1 MRTLLRLMLAGGL
14 FAACGS
20 DNTQCNPNDSSS
32 CDNGQVC
39 EAYTDGSGMHNA
51 CVAPTLLKGKVTNA
65 QTNAAVTGARVVAI
79 DGDTHEATG
88 SVAITDAMGNYS
100 IRVTP
105 ARMSGS
111 MKSYT
116 LRVSAAGYNDFPSG
130 IRVALPIVVAYQD
143 PKAAATITGP
153 QNVELIPIANAPA
166 GAIAGTVS
174 GDKHAGVLVVATDAN
189 NKGYSA
195 VADGGGGYVIFNV
208 PDGTYTVNGYFIGV
222 EFAPVANVAV
232 AGARKDGVNLAAA
245 GAAQGVL
252 TGTLDY
258 VAGAPSGQ
266 ATSVVL
272 RLSSTKE
279 VPPGFSAPAMNA
291 TAYTLS
297 GVPSGT
303 YDVLA
308 AFPNDGLIKDPDPGI
323 AGTAIPTATCS
334 GASCTCSGGTC
345 SFKVTDPVA
354 MAAPDADAIV
364 MGTPMFTWTA
374 YPSAAKYT
382 IDVFD
387 SQGIP
392 ICTIDNIAAGA
403 TSQAY
408 GGTGCG
414 TLNPGLFY
422 QWHITAFR
430 QTGGNYIPTSAS
442 EDLRGVW
449 QQK

>member
-1 MRTLLRLMLAGGL
+1 MRTLVRLMLAGGL

-39 EAYTDGSGMHNA
+39 EAYTDGAGMHNA
-51 CVAPTLLKGKVTNA
+51 CVAPTLLRGHVTNA
-65 QTNAAVTGARVVAI
+65 QSGAAVANARVVAI
-79 DGDTHEATG
+79 DGNTHASTG
-88 SVAITDAMGNYS
+88 PVAITDAAGNYS

-105 ARMSGS
+105 PRMSGAS
-111 MKSYT
+111 TDYT
-116 LRVSAAGYNDFPSG
+116 LRVSAAAYEDFPSG
-130 IRVALPIVVAYQD
+130 IRVALPITVAFQD
-143 PKAAATITGP
+143 PKGAATITGP
-153 QNVELIPIANAPA
+153 EDVALVPIANAPA
-166 GAIAGTVS
+166 GAIAGSVS
-174 GDKHAGVLVVATDAN
+174 GDKHAGVLVVAEGGG
-189 NKGYSA
+189 KGFSA
-195 VADGGGGYVIFNV
+195 VTDGGGGYVIFNV
-208 PDGTYTVNGYFIGV
+208 PDGTYTVSGYFIGV
-222 EFAPVANVAV
+222 EYTPAQNVVV
-232 AGARKDGVNLAAA
+232 AGARKDGVNLAAS

-258 VAGAPSGQ
+258 VAGAPTAQ

-272 RLSSTKE
+272 RLQSTKE

-297 GVPSGT
+297 GVPAGT

-323 AGTAIPTATCS
+323 AGTAIPTAVCA
-334 GASCTCSGGTC
+334 GASCTCSGGSC

-354 MAAPDADAIV
+354 MGAPDADAIV

-387 SQGIP
+387 SQGNP
-392 ICTIDNIAAGA
+392 VCTIDNIAAGSA
-403 TSQAY
+403 SQVY
-408 GGTGCG
+408 GGTNCA
-414 TLNPGLFY
+414 TLTPGLFY

-430 QTGGNYIPTSAS
+430 QTGGTYIPTSTS